1 MKEIVL
7 KTNIMC
13 EGCIANVTKTLDSL
27 VGKGNWKVDIK
38 LPTKPLRVF
47 TDTILIS
54 TIIDVL
60 SKLNYKAE
68 LV

>member
-1 MKEIVL
+1 
-7 KTNIMC
+7 MC
-13 EGCIANVTKTLDSL
+13 EGCIDKVTDSL
-27 VGKGNWKVDIK
+27 DTLLGKGNWGVNIN

-47 TDTILIS
+47 TDTISIN
-54 TIIDVL
+54 TIIEVL